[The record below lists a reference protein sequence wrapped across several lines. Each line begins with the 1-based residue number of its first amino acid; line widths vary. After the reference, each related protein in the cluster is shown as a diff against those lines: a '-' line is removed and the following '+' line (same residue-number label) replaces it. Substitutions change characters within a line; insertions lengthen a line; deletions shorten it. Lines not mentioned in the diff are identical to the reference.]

1 MRMLPYRGRGH
12 LEPKPGCPPLRAIEV
27 THRYSPN
34 EPPAVLRVGLVVEH
48 GSRVALVGA
57 NGAGKSTLL
66 KIAAGLLHGYEGEVQ
81 VYGNPPGACHHRVAY
96 LEQRADVDWRFPVT
110 VQRMVLTGRYVHL
123 GWMRRPGATDFE
135 IARRAMARL
144 GIEDLAERRIGD
156 LSGGQQQRALLARAL
171 AQEAD
176 LLLFDEPLNA
186 VDAATRDIV
195 FDVLDELRERGK
207 AIVMATHDLGRLAAN
222 FDHVVHFDAGRV
234 KSGAHPAGDPAC
246 DDCAPRPYAV
256 AH

>member
-1 MRMLPYRGRGH
+1 MRLFPYSGRGYFDSK
-12 LEPKPGCPPLRAIEV
+12 LEGPPLRAFNV
-27 THRYSPN
+27 TYRYSTN
-34 EPPAVLRVGLVVEH
+34 EPPAVDRVGLVVER

-66 KIAAGLLHGYEGEVQ
+66 KIAAGLLRGYEGEVL
-81 VYGNPPGACHHRVAY
+81 VYGNPPGACRHRVAY

-123 GWMRRPGATDFE
+123 GWMRRPGPADFE
-135 IARRAMARL
+135 IARCAMARL
-144 GIEDLAERRIGD
+144 KIEELAERRISD

-171 AQEAD
+171 AQESD

-195 FDVLDELRERGK
+195 FHVLDELREQGK
-207 AIVMATHDLGRLAAN
+207 SIVMATHDLGRLSGN
-222 FDHVVHFDAGRV
+222 FDQVVHFDGGRV
-234 KSGAHPAGDPAC
+234 KSGAHAAGDPAC
-246 DDCAPRPYAV
+246 EDCAPRPHAV
-256 AH
+256 AF